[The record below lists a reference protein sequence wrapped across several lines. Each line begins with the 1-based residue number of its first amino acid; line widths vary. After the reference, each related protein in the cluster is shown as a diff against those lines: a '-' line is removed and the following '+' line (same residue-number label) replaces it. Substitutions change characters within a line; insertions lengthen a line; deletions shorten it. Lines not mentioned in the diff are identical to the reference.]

1 MIVRVVLSLVIAL
14 MCTAAV
20 QAGDFASYIKAVDKK
35 REANTAKLLEARKK
49 KGKTATKSK

>member
-1 MIVRVVLSLVIAL
+1 MRVVLSLVIAL

-49 KGKTATKSK
+49 KGKTDTKSK